1 MQTIDKEKQK
11 KRAEKKKV
19 RKAVIKGTLSSIK
32 STLFPDKKTRSLN
45 KAIRQEK
52 REIKREFQF
61 GGAAFAALEAKKKT
75 KGKLSSSA
83 VKVVKNTKKK

>member
-1 MQTIDKEKQK
+1 MAIIDKDKEK
-11 KRAEKKKV
+11 EKKKKM
-19 RKAVIKGTLSSIK
+19 RKAAVKGTLSSIK
-32 STLFPDKKTRSLN
+32 STLFPDKKTRLLN

-61 GGAAFAALEAKKKT
+61 GGAAFAALEAKKKA
-75 KGKLSSSA
+75 KGKLSSST

>member
-1 MQTIDKEKQK
+1 MAIIDKDKEK
-11 KRAEKKKV
+11 EKKKKM
-19 RKAVIKGTLSSIK
+19 RKAAVKGTLSSIK
-32 STLFPDKKTRSLN
+32 STLFPDKKTRLLN

-61 GGAAFAALEAKKKT
+61 GGAAFAALEAKKKA

>member
-1 MQTIDKEKQK
+1 MAIIDKDKEK
-11 KRAEKKKV
+11 EKKKKM
-19 RKAVIKGTLSSIK
+19 RKAAVKGTLSSIK

-45 KAIRQEK
+45 KAVRQEK

-61 GGAAFAALEAKKKT
+61 GGAAAFAALEAKKKA

-83 VKVVKNTKKK
+83 VKVIKNTKNK